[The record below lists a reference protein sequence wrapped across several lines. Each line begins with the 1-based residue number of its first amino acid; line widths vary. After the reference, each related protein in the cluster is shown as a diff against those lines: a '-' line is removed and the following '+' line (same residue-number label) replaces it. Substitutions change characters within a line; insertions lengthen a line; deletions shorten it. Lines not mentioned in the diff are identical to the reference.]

1 MQSYCTTIS
10 SSLCINMFMF
20 IVVVIMLLS
29 SSTLSSLSPLST
41 LSSLS
46 PLSPLSSSSSS
57 SPLSTFPP
65 KLLPGRVSSA
75 LDGFQKLANPPTF
88 YFFFFFPFC
97 RSIKCRV
104 WLAASQLLFRYDELI
119 LSFPFL
125 SLPPPPLPP
134 IRSLPDKKSFS
145 FLGFRRLKNDF
156 WWQPLQDPAPKNI
169 LFPKQCTYRHL

>member
-29 SSTLSSLSPLST
+29 SSTLST

-46 PLSPLSSSSSS
+46 PLSSLSSSSS
-57 SPLSTFPP
+57 SPLPTFPP

-88 YFFFFFPFC
+88 YFFFFFFPFC

-156 WWQPLQDPAPKNI
+156 WWQPLHD
-169 LFPKQCTYRHL
+169 LTH